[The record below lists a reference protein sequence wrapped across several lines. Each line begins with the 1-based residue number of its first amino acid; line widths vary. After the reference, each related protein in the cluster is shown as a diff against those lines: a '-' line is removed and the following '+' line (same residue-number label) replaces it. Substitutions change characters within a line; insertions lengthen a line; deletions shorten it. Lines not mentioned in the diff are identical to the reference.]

1 MSASFQLLDEP
12 WIPVETHT
20 GPREVGLLELF
31 AQAEQFKRIAYF
43 SPVVTVSLYRLL
55 FAIYH
60 RAVPIISPSHWGE
73 VWDEGGHFEQVS
85 AYLERWRS
93 RFDLFDEHA
102 PFWQVPDMTEKHGSM
117 SWAKLAV
124 ERNDNNNAVL
134 FDHSLA
140 SEPGEV
146 TAAAIARLLVA
157 TQMISVGAGRSA
169 TGYNVHSLI
178 ANTLVIIPEGNNLA
192 ETIIANAQ
200 LTSGENDLPIWE
212 QPVPSVAE
220 IIDLNKEKYFRPVT
234 GIAERLTWLTRAI
247 KLRVNPDLRTVS
259 HIHFGVGIKPELAD
273 DNRDPWVGYRVA
285 KDGTWV
291 PQRLRPER
299 AIWRDLH
306 ALVVH
311 SEQDEYFAATV
322 MHGLRTLAA
331 EAEERDTPKAWTVL
345 VGGQSADKAK
355 IEGWAQ
361 ERWQIPNRV
370 LRSAQLT
377 RAPRTAMLEAEEIR
391 RQLFGIAFRLIG
403 DSVAPERKMETGE
416 QRKLAEALPIHATF
430 WASLEP
436 HYGVFLDELGADVPD
451 VDLLALNHWRE
462 HLIAAVRAARTVT
475 HQALGRSAR
484 EIRAWARAEP
494 HFYRIERKIRKQ
506 MEGEVEDE

>member
-1 MSASFQLLDEP
+1 M
-12 WIPVETHT
+12 
-20 GPREVGLLELF
+20 
-31 AQAEQFKRIAYF
+31 
-43 SPVVTVSLYRLL
+43 
-55 FAIYH
+55 
-60 RAVPIISPSHWGE
+60 
-73 VWDEGGHFEQVS
+73 WDNGGHFDQVVS
-85 AYLERWRS
+85 YLEKWRS
-93 RFDLFDEHA
+93 RFDLFDEQA
-102 PFWQVPDMTEKHGSM
+102 PFWQVPDMADEHGSM

-134 FDHSLA
+134 FDHSV
-140 SEPGEV
+140 SSDPGEAS
-146 TAAAIARLLVA
+146 AATVARLLVA

-178 ANTLVIIPEGNNLA
+178 ANTLIIIPEGNNLA

-200 LTSGENDLPIWE
+200 NTSGENDLPVWE

-220 IIDLNKEKYFRPVT
+220 IIQLNKEKYFRPVT

-247 KLRVNPDLRTVS
+247 KLRINPDFRTVS
-259 HIHFGVGIKPELAD
+259 HIHFGVGIKPELAA

-311 SEQDEYFAATV
+311 SEQDEYYAATV

-345 VGGQSADKAK
+345 VGGQAADKAK

-361 ERWQIPNRV
+361 ERWKIPDRV
-370 LRSAQLT
+370 LQSAQLA
-377 RAPRTAMLEAEEIR
+377 RAPRIAALEAEEIR
-391 RQLFGIAFRLIG
+391 RQLFRIAFRLIG
-403 DSVAPERKMETGE
+403 DSVAPERNMETSE
-416 QRKLAEALPIHATF
+416 QSRLAEALPIQTTF

-436 HYGVFLDELGADVPD
+436 HYSAFLDELGGGAPDAD
-451 VDLLALNHWRE
+451 LTALNNWRV
-462 HLIAAVRAARTVT
+462 HLIAAVRAARTAT

-484 EIRAWARAEP
+484 EIRAWARTEP
-494 HFYRIERKIRKQ
+494 LFYRIEQGIRKQ
-506 MEGEVEDE
+506 LEGEVKNERPADTID